1 MTEQTQAQSK
11 HPQTR
16 LKEWLDA
23 WPGVRREIEELIAS
37 HAERDPSLHFELTLA
52 ELELKDITE
61 SVQRAAALG
70 KLLHVDDLTSAELQ
84 ATGTT
89 KQFTA
94 LQSGGVGV
102 STLAYISFIV
112 LAFAAKRQEPTL

>member
-1 MTEQTQAQSK
+1 MAEQTQTQIK

-23 WPGVRREIEELIAS
+23 WPEVRREIEGLIAS

-70 KLLHVDDLTSAELQ
+70 KLLYVEDLTSAELQ
-84 ATGTT
+84 ATGN
-89 KQFTA
+89 
-94 LQSGGVGV
+94 
-102 STLAYISFIV
+102 Y
-112 LAFAAKRQEPTL
+112 